1 MADARAN
8 FEAATREKYR
18 GTPSSAIVSFP
29 DRTYYAFEL
38 SWREEDVRSS
48 FRFYFGEEPDEI
60 VRTGA
65 VILAGPIARIHSRNE

>member
-8 FEAATREKYR
+8 FEAAIREKYR
-18 GTPSSAIVSFP
+18 GTPSSAIVNYP

-38 SWREEDVRSS
+38 SWREEDVRST
-48 FRFYFGEEPDEI
+48 FRFYFGEEPHEI

-65 VILAGPIARIHSRNE
+65 ALLAGPISRRD